1 MKAIYIT
8 QEVYE
13 RLTKEHN
20 FLKTV
25 KRKEL
30 SKAVGEARE
39 HGDIKENAEYDAA
52 KEALA
57 MNEKKIIE
65 IEDKL
70 SKVKIMDYKDIP
82 KDKALIGATVELED
96 LDSGEKEIYTLV
108 SEVEIDYAQGKIS
121 VNSPVGQGLLGHK
134 ENQTVKIKTPA
145 GILRYKILKISR

>member
-8 QEVYE
+8 HEVYE
-13 RLTKEHN
+13 RLTDEHK

-25 KRKEL
+25 RRKEL
-30 SKAVGEARE
+30 SKAVGEARD
-39 HGDIKENAEYDAA
+39 HGDISENAEYDAA

-65 IEDKL
+65 LEDKL
-70 SKVKIMDYKDIP
+70 SRVKILDYKDLP
-82 KDKALIGATVELED
+82 QDRALIGATVELED
-96 LDSGEKEIYTLV
+96 LDSKEKERYTLV

-121 VNSPVGQGLLGHK
+121 VNSPVGQSLLGHK

>member
-1 MKAIYIT
+1 MKAIHIT
-8 QEVYE
+8 HQIYE
-13 RLTKEHN
+13 KLVDEHK

-65 IEDKL
+65 LEDKL
-70 SKVKIMDYKDIP
+70 SHVKILDYKDLP
-82 KDKALIGATVELED
+82 QDQALIGATVELED
-96 LDSGEKEIYTLV
+96 LDSKEKEKYTLV

-145 GILRYKILKISR
+145 GVLRYKILKISR